1 MKEDR
6 QRGMNG
12 RQAAAL
18 VAAAVA
24 VAVFLA
30 IAAAVVNGWTRGLD
44 ESVLIAFREQGDP
57 GNPLGPAEVEEM
69 ARDVTGLGSTA
80 VVGFAA
86 LAAIGLFLMQR
97 KRHLAVY
104 VALAVA
110 GGAILSTLLKA
121 AFDRPRPDLVVHG
134 QAVFTSSFP
143 SGHSMLSA
151 VTFLTLGAVLA
162 GAQSGR
168 TTRIY
173 TLALAA
179 FVTVAVGVSR
189 IYLGVHWPT
198 DVLGGW
204 AAGVA
209 WALVCWVLERRLR
222 ARGRI
227 E

>member
-1 MKEDR
+1 MTRHRR
-6 QRGMNG
+6 QGTNST
-12 RQAAAL
+12 QAAAL
-18 VAAAVA
+18 VLAAVA
-24 VAVFLA
+24 AAIFLA
-30 IAAAVVNGWTRGLD
+30 IAGAVVSGWSQGFD
-44 ESVLIAFREQGDP
+44 ESVLVAFREAGDP

-97 KRHLAVY
+97 KRHLAAY

-110 GGAILSTLLKA
+110 GGALLSTLLKA
-121 AFDRPRPDLVVHG
+121 GFDRPRPDLVVHG

-162 GAQSGR
+162 AAQSGR
-168 TTRIY
+168 ATRIY
-173 TLALAA
+173 TLGLAA

-189 IYLGVHWPT
+189 VYLGVHWPT

-204 AAGVA
+204 AAGAA
-209 WALVCWVLERRLR
+209 WALLCWVLERRLR